1 MAIHSKGRIRDLH
14 FLPLLFKALDMVLIY
29 TSLFAISQFFPP
41 HFEWASNYNLLA
53 LVSILIFV
61 FAAES
66 ANLYQSWRGVNS
78 ALLITR
84 VLLVWLVTALCL
96 MILGYVNKITADYS
110 RLLVSLWLIAVPILL
125 LLWRIVLKAVLNY
138 FRSKGYNSRQVAVLG
153 MNSLA
158 NEVIDH
164 IEKNP
169 SLGMLLEGLYDDRAE
184 VRDDQL
190 FCPIVGDIEV
200 LVNKAKEGKI
210 DLIYITLPMR
220 AEGRIKE
227 IVNKL
232 ADTTV
237 TVYLVPDIYTYQ
249 LFNGS
254 WTNMAGQHVISVF
267 ESPFLGV
274 NSFFKRTQD
283 IVLSVLILT
292 LISPVLLAISV
303 AVKATSVGP
312 VLFKQRRYG
321 VSGEEI
327 NVWKFRSMTVQDNG
341 DEVKQATKDDVRI
354 TRLGGFLR
362 RRSLDELPQFFNV
375 LVGNMSIVGPRPH
388 AVAHNE
394 LYRSQIRGYM
404 LRHAVK
410 PGITGWA
417 QINGWRGETEKLEE
431 MEGRIKHDLWYI
443 SNWSSWLDIKIIF
456 LTVFKGFVDR
466 NAY

>member
-29 TSLFAISQFFPP
+29 TSLFTLSLFFPHIEWVP
-41 HFEWASNYNLLA
+41 HYNLLA

-66 ANLYQSWRGVNS
+66 VHLYQSWRGVDFS
-78 ALLITR
+78 LLVKR
-84 VLLVWLVTALCL
+84 VLIVWFVTIISL
-96 MILGYVNKITADYS
+96 MMLGYVNKITAEYS
-110 RLLVSLWLIAVPILL
+110 RMLVSLWLVAVPILL
-125 LLWRIVLKAVLNY
+125 LVWRTVFKGVLNY

-153 MNSLA
+153 VNSLA
-158 NEVIDH
+158 NQVIGH

-169 SLGMLLEGLYDDRAE
+169 SLGMLLEGLYDDRGE
-184 VRDDQL
+184 DRHDQL
-190 FCPIVGDIEV
+190 VCPIVGDTET
-200 LVNKAKEGKI
+200 LVKNAQDGKI
-210 DLIYITLPMR
+210 DLVYITLPMR
-220 AEGRIKE
+220 AEERIKDV
-227 IVNKL
+227 VNKL

-254 WTNMAGQHVISVF
+254 WTNMAGHPVVSVF

-274 NSFFKRTQD
+274 NSFAKRVQD
-283 IVLSVLILT
+283 IILSIIILT
-292 LISPVLLAISV
+292 VISPLLLVISV
-303 AVKATSVGP
+303 AVKMTSVGP

-321 VSGEEI
+321 MSGEEI
-327 NVWKFRSMTVQDNG
+327 SVWKFRSMTTQDNG
-341 DEVKQATKDDVRI
+341 SEIKQATKNDARI

-362 RRSLDELPQFFNV
+362 RTSLDELPQFFNV
-375 LVGNMSIVGPRPH
+375 LTGGMSIVGPRPH

-394 LYRSQIRGYM
+394 FYRNQIRGYM

-417 QINGWRGETEKLEE
+417 QINGWRGETEKLEK
-431 MEGRIKHDLWYI
+431 MEGRIEHDLWYI
-443 SNWSSWLDIKIIF
+443 GNWSSWLDIKIIF
-456 LTVFKGFVDR
+456 LTIFKGFIDR